1 MLAINRGE
9 RAGKLKV
16 KINIESQ
23 KLEQPAFDA
32 LVPAD
37 HPFKEFIQKCA
48 GEALNRTIV
57 PSLERE
63 IRRELTEAAEKHAVQ
78 VFANNLRNLLLQP
91 PLRNQT
97 VLAIDPG
104 FKRGC
109 SVAVL
114 DPCGSLLDSGHI
126 FVVGNQKRR
135 DESSEKL
142 AAWVKRLGVE
152 VIAIGNG
159 AACRQTEQLVSD
171 LIAASPEDLKIKY
184 VMVNGAGASA
194 YSTSEIGREELPDAT
209 PSIRSAV
216 SIGRRLQDPLSE
228 LVKISPANIGVGMY
242 QHDVKAKHL
251 SESLDDVVAF
261 CVNRVGVNV
270 NTASPSLLKYV
281 SGLNSLTA
289 RRLVEHRQANGQ
301 FENREG
307 LKQVSGIGDATFV
320 QAAGFLRIHGGSNP
334 LDSTSIHPESYD
346 LANKLLDRA
355 NVSLA
360 ELFLKPKAAPA
371 PKPPAPQPAV
381 DASGDSSPASANEA
395 PVAEPSQQAPAAEQA
410 PAADQTAPAEA
421 ATSGVAANSQVEQGS
436 NAGDKVDATQP
447 TPDAQPEKET
457 NANADTTPE
466 STDAASTSGAAAG
479 DSKSDVTA
487 STEKTEAAQPAS
499 APKPPVRSAPRFSP
513 EDLAKR
519 KELLKRMSD
528 LDIAEI
534 SNEVSAGRLLVKDV
548 VMALKR
554 PDWDP
559 RGNSKKLIFRSG
571 IIKPDD
577 LKVEMQLEGQ
587 VVNVVDFGVFVDI
600 GLGESSLVHVSQ
612 LANHFV
618 RDPHQLY
625 GVGDVL
631 KVWVSEV
638 DTERRRVKLT
648 AVRPGSKAPPK
659 RRRKYEGSKTD
670 GKPSGRSGSGKPP
683 GKFGGRKYE
692 GSKPSS
698 QRSRSYSKGSSFKNR
713 PKRKSKPQPVK
724 PITDGMLEGKEPMRS
739 FSDLAQF
746 VKGSS
751 KKKSDDGKD
760 EKSKNS

>member
-1 MLAINRGE
+1 M
-9 RAGKLKV
+9 
-16 KINIESQ
+16 
-23 KLEQPAFDA
+23 
-32 LVPAD
+32 
-37 HPFKEFIQKCA
+37 QKCA
-48 GEALNRTIV
+48 GEALNRTII

-63 IRRELTEAAEKHAVQ
+63 IRRELTETAEKHAVQ

-126 FVVGNQKRR
+126 FVVGNQKRF
-135 DESSEKL
+135 DESKEKL
-142 AAWVKRLGVE
+142 VDWVTRLGVE

-171 LIAASPEDLKIKY
+171 MIGGCPEDKKVKY
-184 VMVNGAGASA
+184 AMVNGAGASA
-194 YSTSEIGREELPDAT
+194 YSTSEIGREELPDST

-301 FENREG
+301 FQSREG
-307 LKQVSGIGDATFV
+307 LREVSGIGDATFV
-320 QAAGFLRIHGGSNP
+320 QSAGFLRIHGGSNL

-355 NVSLA
+355 NVSLE
-360 ELFLKPKAAPA
+360 ELFVK
-371 PKPPAPQPAV
+371 PQPASTPKPAANTSV
-381 DASGDSSPASANEA
+381 DPSPAATDSVPSTEA
-395 PVAEPSQQAPAAEQA
+395 AQAQAAKPTEATTAQPATEAVQPDTDSQAQASTETEAKDTTESGTDVPSEKEASEQA
-410 PAADQTAPAEA
+410 NVETKAGATTASQ
-421 ATSGVAANSQVEQGS
+421 AT
-436 NAGDKVDATQP
+436 DATVS
-447 TPDAQPEKET
+447 TDDSVAS
-457 NANADTTPE
+457 DSTPE
-466 STDAASTSGAAAG
+466 STASDGKDDAV
-479 DSKSDVTA
+479 KPTA
-487 STEKTEAAQPAS
+487 V
-499 APKPPVRSAPRFSP
+499 PKPPVEPAPRLSS

-528 LDIAEI
+528 LDITEI
-534 SNEVSAGRLLVKDV
+534 SNEASAGRLLVKDIL
-548 VMALKR
+548 MALKR

-571 IIKPDD
+571 IIKADD
-577 LKVEMQLEGQ
+577 LEVGMQLEGQ

-618 RDPHQLY
+618 RDPHQLH

-638 DTERRRVKLT
+638 DTQRRRVKLT
-648 AVRPGSKAPPK
+648 AIRPGSKPPQ
-659 RRRKYEGSKTD
+659 RRRKYEGSKP
-670 GKPSGRSGSGKPP
+670 GGRRSGSGKPSGKP
-683 GKFGGRKYE
+683 GKYE
-692 GSKPSS
+692 GGKSSS
-698 QRSRSYSKGSSFKNR
+698 QRSRSYSKGPSFKDR
-713 PKRKSKPQPVK
+713 PKRKSKPRPVK
-724 PITDGMLEGKEPMRS
+724 PITEGMLEGKEPMRS

-760 EKSKNS
+760 EKSQNS

>member
-16 KINIESQ
+16 KINIDSQ
-23 KLEQPAFDA
+23 KIEQPAFEA
-32 LVPAD
+32 LVPAE

-109 SVAVL
+109 SVAIL

-135 DESSEKL
+135 DESKEKL
-142 AAWVKRLGVE
+142 VAWVKQLGVQ

-171 LIAASPEDLKIKY
+171 MIGGSPEDSKVKY

-194 YSTSEIGREELPDAT
+194 YSTSEIGREELPDQT

-261 CVNRVGVNV
+261 CVNRVGVDV

-281 SGLNSLTA
+281 SGLNSLAA

-307 LKQVSGIGDATFV
+307 LKQVNGIGDATFV
-320 QAAGFLRIHGGSNP
+320 QSAGFLRIHGGSNP

-355 NVSLA
+355 NVSLV
-360 ELFLKPKAAPA
+360 ELFLKPKPA
-371 PKPPAPQPAV
+371 PTPKPAKET
-381 DASGDSSPASANEA
+381 SGDSSPAGPANEA
-395 PVAEPSQQAPAAEQA
+395 SEAKTSQPTAEQTPAAE
-410 PAADQTAPAEA
+410 
-421 ATSGVAANSQVEQGS
+421 
-436 NAGDKVDATQP
+436 
-447 TPDAQPEKET
+447 
-457 NANADTTPE
+457 TTP
-466 STDAASTSGAAAG
+466 ASDQSATAQGTTSSPDPSSPVEPSAE
-479 DSKSDVTA
+479 KSD
-487 STEKTEAAQPAS
+487 PAS
-499 APKPPVRSAPRFSP
+499 APDSKSGDSKPDAAATAEKPEATKPEPTKPAPAPKPSVAPAPRLSP

-534 SNEVSAGRLLVKDV
+534 SNEASAGRLLVKDI

-571 IIKPDD
+571 IIKADD

-612 LANHFV
+612 LSNHFV

-670 GKPSGRSGSGKPP
+670 GKPGGQTGPGKPS

-698 QRSRSYSKGSSFKNR
+698 QRSRSYSKGSSFKSR

>member
-1 MLAINRGE
+1 MAVNRGE

-16 KINIESQ
+16 KINIESK
-23 KLEQPAFDA
+23 KLEEPAFKA
-32 LVPAD
+32 LVPAE

-63 IRRELTEAAEKHAVQ
+63 IRRELTEEAEKHAVQ

-114 DPCGSLLDSGHI
+114 DACGSLLDSGHI

-135 DESSEKL
+135 DESKDKL
-142 AAWVKRLGVE
+142 ADWTQRLGVE

-171 LIAASPEDLKIKY
+171 MIAASPKSKVKY
-184 VMVNGAGASA
+184 VMVNGAGASV

-228 LVKISPANIGVGMY
+228 LVKISPGNIGVGMY

-301 FENREG
+301 FESREA
-307 LKQVSGIGDATFV
+307 LKEVNGVGDATFV
-320 QAAGFLRIHGGSNP
+320 QSAGFLRIHGGSNP
-334 LDSTSIHPESYD
+334 LDSTSIHPESYE
-346 LANKLLDRA
+346 LATKLLDLA
-355 NVSLA
+355 DVSLT
-360 ELFLKPKAAPA
+360 ELFQKPKPAPTPEAAGDATGESNPASSDQKAPAEDQSAAAKPDGTSQADANKETDPNKETNQEASAETAAQPETDVSSEKSSEKETAADAATVSAADTTTSPTDVVAASASPDDSKTQDAASAEKADTPKPASAPA
-371 PKPPAPQPAV
+371 PKPVQ
-381 DASGDSSPASANEA
+381 
-395 PVAEPSQQAPAAEQA
+395 
-410 PAADQTAPAEA
+410 
-421 ATSGVAANSQVEQGS
+421 
-436 NAGDKVDATQP
+436 
-447 TPDAQPEKET
+447 
-457 NANADTTPE
+457 TTP
-466 STDAASTSGAAAG
+466 
-479 DSKSDVTA
+479 
-487 STEKTEAAQPAS
+487 
-499 APKPPVRSAPRFSP
+499 RYSP
-513 EDLAKR
+513 EELAKR

-528 LDIAEI
+528 LDLTKI
-534 SNEVSAGRLLVKDV
+534 SSESSAGRLLVKDV
-548 VMALKR
+548 LMALKR

-571 IIKPDD
+571 IIKADD
-577 LKVEMQLEGQ
+577 LEVGMQLEGQ

-612 LANHFV
+612 LANHYV
-618 RDPHQLY
+618 RDPHQLC

-648 AVRPGSKAPPK
+648 AIRPGSKPPPR
-659 RRRKYEGSKTD
+659 RRRKYEGSKTGGKSGEGRSD
-670 GKPSGRSGSGKPP
+670 PGKPS

-692 GSKPSS
+692 GSKSS
-698 QRSRSYSKGSSFKNR
+698 SGRSRSYSKGSSFKDR
-713 PKRKSKPQPVK
+713 PKRKSKPRPVK

-746 VKGSS
+746 VKSS
-751 KKKSDDGKD
+751 PKKKSDDGKD
-760 EKSKNS
+760 EKSQNS